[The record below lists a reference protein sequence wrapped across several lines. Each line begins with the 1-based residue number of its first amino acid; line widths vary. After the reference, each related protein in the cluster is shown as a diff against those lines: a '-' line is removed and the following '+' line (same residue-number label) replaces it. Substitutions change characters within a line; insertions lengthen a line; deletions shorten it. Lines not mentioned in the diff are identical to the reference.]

1 MVTDEEILKAL
12 RSAITYL
19 DNSLVVA
26 GKKDEDLLEN
36 SVWHV
41 AAELEYTLFLFSV
54 IVQDEIE
61 RSKWKLNPKL
71 KKIDVYP
78 ALLKVQDLLNRAEK
92 SAGNKLLDAY
102 ENTYKARNYVLKI
115 QKDFAKKKREAFREK
130 E

>member
-61 RSKWKLNPKL
+61 RSKWKLSPKL
-71 KKIDVYP
+71 SKINVYQ
-78 ALLKVQDLLNRAEK
+78 ALLKVQDLINRAE
-92 SAGNKLLDAY
+92 
-102 ENTYKARNYVLKI
+102 
-115 QKDFAKKKREAFREK
+115 
-130 E
+130 